1 MDDIPIIGL
10 DDDAQ
15 VFKRV
20 LASYSAPAYIRRAR
34 QVEDAFDQLI
44 NTCDRHRQDWLKD
57 VRSRLGL
64 LCPNGDDWDTMLPY
78 VANGNQ
84 LLTLGC
90 LCATLAVT
98 SAQRENSHTARSYR
112 RRLRE
117 LRMSIDRFNKRWLN
131 YVHTL
136 DLTRINELRDG
147 YNRYYLLEKECAMR
161 SARLARQHFRRLEPM
176 TREAVLDR
184 FPLLP
189 VPAFDGDAKRQRL
202 QY

>member
-1 MDDIPIIGL
+1 
-10 DDDAQ
+10 
-15 VFKRV
+15 
-20 LASYSAPAYIRRAR
+20 
-34 QVEDAFDQLI
+34 
-44 NTCDRHRQDWLKD
+44 
-57 VRSRLGL
+57 
-64 LCPNGDDWDTMLPY
+64 
-78 VANGNQ
+78 
-84 LLTLGC
+84 
-90 LCATLAVT
+90 
-98 SAQRENSHTARSYR
+98 
-112 RRLRE
+112 
-117 LRMSIDRFNKRWLN
+117 MSIDRFNKRWLN